1 HREPLERITGLKLD
15 PYFSAPKMSWL
26 RKNRGPQG
34 VVTTTDTW
42 LCHRMTGAY
51 VTDAATASRSMLLDL
66 KSVTWSDEAC
76 RHFGIHRSE
85 LTKIVNCAEMVG
97 ITKCFGV
104 EAPLTALITD
114 QQAALFGQGCTQ
126 PGDAK
131 CTYGTGAFF
140 LATTGPQIQH
150 SES

>member
-1 HREPLERITGLKLD
+1 
-15 PYFSAPKMSWL
+15 
-26 RKNRGPQG
+26 
-34 VVTTTDTW
+34 
-42 LCHRMTGAY
+42 
-51 VTDAATASRSMLLDL
+51 
-66 KSVTWSDEAC
+66 
-76 RHFGIHRSE
+76 HRSE
-85 LTKIVNCAEMVG
+85 LPKIVNCAEMVG

-150 SES
+150 SESQLVSCIAWQLDDVPTYCLDGQIYTAAAAISWLERIGLLSSAEDLD